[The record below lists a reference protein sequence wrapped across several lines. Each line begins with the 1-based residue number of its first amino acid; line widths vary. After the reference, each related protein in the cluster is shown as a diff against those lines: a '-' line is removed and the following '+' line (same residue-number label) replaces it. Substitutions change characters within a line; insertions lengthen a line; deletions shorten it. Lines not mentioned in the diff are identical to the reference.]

1 MILGAGHR
9 DVEQT
14 AFFLDFLCGSG
25 GEIGGDAAIDTVE
38 HKDGFSLLTLGRM
51 NSRAGLGNPR
61 RATARR
67 LIVSRIRRIE
77 CELSQKLLRLG
88 WLEAICASCTRSLGA
103 SLHRRK
109 CARDVA
115 RTMCRQ
121 LQFVRPA
128 DGLTVQQTNC
138 FDKLRPVVSGRW
150 RRDEARDDLDGIGF
164 SNVVEKPGGVFRSH
178 AWQKLNGAETRD
190 AISGILCPA

>member
-38 HKDGFSLLTLGRM
+38 HKDGFLLLTLGRM

-77 CELSQKLLRLG
+77 CELSQKLLELG
-88 WLEAICASCTRSLGA
+88 WLEAICASCTRS
-103 SLHRRK
+103 RVP
-109 CARDVA
+109 CADE
-115 RTMCRQ
+115 

-150 RRDEARDDLDGIGF
+150 RGDEARDDLDGIGF

-178 AWQKLNGAETRD
+178 TWQKLNGAETRD